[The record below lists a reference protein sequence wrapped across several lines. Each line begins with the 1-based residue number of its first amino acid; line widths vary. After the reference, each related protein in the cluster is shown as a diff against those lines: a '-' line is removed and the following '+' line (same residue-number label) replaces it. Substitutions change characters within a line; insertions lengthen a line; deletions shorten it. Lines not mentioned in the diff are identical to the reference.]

1 MKMKTLSK
9 NSVNCGSELCD
20 QSFQGMDT
28 QMLAYFYFIMMYT
41 NKMKVYLKMY
51 MLMLHLDPFSVI

>member
-9 NSVNCGSELCD
+9 NSVKFGSELCD
-20 QSFQGMDT
+20 QSIQGMDA

-51 MLMLHLDPFSVI
+51 MLMLHFDPFSVI